1 LAPKY
6 VKQRR
11 VKLVLRTT
19 QEVVKP
25 QPEAAGVLEELLAW
39 IDRADEAARRNEQKP
54 PTCRVNGQPLF
65 PNTSWWLT
73 EMERR
78 RPAEAA
84 GTVDN
89 DGQLDEEDLTLDPA
103 AAGAAS
109 SGSSSASADDD
120 SDASLPAGP
129 PAKRGSRD
137 RSGLV
142 AAGGLPTPGRSF
154 RTGSTTAAR
163 AVPAP
168 AAPERD
174 AGKPLCRVH
183 GKTSQRDA
191 GKPLWRMHGKT
202 SQGSLRATTPVP
214 QPCLLQRGRA
224 FPGEGHAIPSTRE
237 PGPTRLVLGSAAVPD
252 LPAEIRRRAKRGDT
266 DIDIV
271 PDPSAAP
278 SSNYAIPATREPGPT
293 RLVVGSAAIPDL
305 PAEMR
310 RRAKRGDIDIDIV
323 HDPSAAPSSN

>member
-1 LAPKY
+1 MAPKY
-6 VKQRR
+6 VEQRR

-39 IDRADEAARRNEQKP
+39 IGRADEAARRNEPKP
-54 PTCRVNGQPLF
+54 PTCRGNGQPLF
-65 PNTSWWLT
+65 PKTSWWLT

-78 RPAEAA
+78 RPAEEA

-129 PAKRGSRD
+129 PAKRGRRD

-142 AAGGLPTPGRSF
+142 AAGGLPTPGRSV

-174 AGKPLCRVH
+174 AGKPLWRVH

-191 GKPLWRMHGKT
+191 GKPSWRVHGKT
-202 SQGSLRATTPVP
+202 SQESLRATTPVP
-214 QPCLLQRGRA
+214 QPCSLRRA
-224 FPGEGHAIPSTRE
+224 CVSEGHA
-237 PGPTRLVLGSAAVPD
+237 V
-252 LPAEIRRRAKRGDT
+252 
-266 DIDIV
+266 
-271 PDPSAAP
+271 
-278 SSNYAIPATREPGPT
+278 PATRDPKPT
-293 RLVVGSAAIPDL
+293 RLVVGSAAVADL

-310 RRAKRGDIDIDIV
+310 MRAKRGDVDMAIV
-323 HDPSAAPSSN
+323 HDPSAAASNN

>member
-6 VKQRR
+6 VEERR

-19 QEVVKP
+19 QEVLKP

-39 IDRADEAARRNEQKP
+39 IGRADEAARRNEPKP
-54 PTCRVNGQPLF
+54 PTCRGNGQPLF
-65 PNTSWWLT
+65 PKTSWWLT

-78 RPAEAA
+78 RPAEEA

-129 PAKRGSRD
+129 PAKRGRRA

-142 AAGGLPTPGRSF
+142 AAVGLPTPGGSF
-154 RTGSTTAAR
+154 RPGSTTASR

-168 AAPERD
+168 AAPQRD
-174 AGKPLCRVH
+174 AGKPFWRVH
-183 GKTSQRDA
+183 GKTSQE
-191 GKPLWRMHGKT
+191 
-202 SQGSLRATTPVP
+202 SLRATTPVP
-214 QPCLLQRGRA
+214 QPCSLRRA
-224 FPGEGHAIPSTRE
+224 FLSEGHA
-237 PGPTRLVLGSAAVPD
+237 V
-252 LPAEIRRRAKRGDT
+252 
-266 DIDIV
+266 
-271 PDPSAAP
+271 
-278 SSNYAIPATREPGPT
+278 PATRDPVPT
-293 RLVVGSAAIPDL
+293 RLVVGSAAVADL
-305 PAEMR
+305 PAEIRM
-310 RRAKRGDIDIDIV
+310 RAKRGDVDIDIV
-323 HDPSAAPSSN
+323 HDPSAAASNN